1 MKEKKRET
9 RRSKFVVSPQCI
21 ENSNHAHRH
30 HHNAQLGRATQTDHS
45 AAVAATD
52 RELGR
57 AGDGRSGES
66 RRILTRRERGLASQS
81 PGERERERE
90 GEGGDR
96 GSRDFAGLICARA
109 RRGWRRRFW
118 LPFLADSSGAG
129 PCGGGGGG
137 AAPRA
142 TRW

>member
-66 RRILTRRERGLASQS
+66 RRILTRRERGLASRS

-90 GEGGDR
+90 RGGNGAYPGVNDDEQRWKMAGGDLEETAT
-96 GSRDFAGLICARA
+96 SGLHKDVWEC
-109 RRGWRRRFW
+109 
-118 LPFLADSSGAG
+118 
-129 PCGGGGGG
+129 
-137 AAPRA
+137 
-142 TRW
+142 TRINLGINSWSWSHGR